1 MWYFPS
7 FLLRVRLASIALR
20 PVHAIDENADSL
32 RSWRYGEIEL
42 SDGKLVAIYPR
53 WWPRLGS
60 RWESYQDSYNRKLP
74 VDVCRVYYSFPLRAP
89 GYMSVLYAH
98 SGSSTR
104 YKTIRRAV
112 LVIDAIAV
120 LNSSNAIIC
129 QIINERGTERLMK
142 RWGYVR
148 HATSLGDNHYIKRI
162 R

>member
-98 SGSSTR
+98 SGPNTR

-112 LVIDAIAV
+112 LVVDAIAV